1 MNTYTRDA
9 WGCVEV
15 FDGSGTSVLFMQGD
29 EAEDLLLT
37 LDRAEAASL
46 NGGVLRSVFRS
57 NEEVVSAI
65 LDDYL
70 PEPQL

>member
-15 FDGSGTSVLFMQGD
+15 FDGNGTSVLFMQGD

-57 NEEVVSAI
+57 NEELVSAI

-70 PEPQL
+70 PEPQM